1 MKSERVRYRKR
12 VREVDSWGRLPM
24 LRFLWLIGSL
34 KRRCCMQERTLFWQA
49 VGALLISLIV
59 LAVVGTTAWFT
70 HRVDDVLLGS
80 SPPLPSGI
88 TFLSSLIL
96 AVLAGLAAVVSGAVA
111 LIGIKQAKYFTRQFA
126 WVVYVVVALPLTL
139 VLLTPLQRGGHSAF
153 LGLPSW
159 LLAVEG
165 RAVIGVALGAL
176 FLGSL
181 DLRRIVPRLVL
192 ESARPVARVSTSP
205 TAVRGLPGRF
215 TPNAWRALSFM
226 QEEAQRFEHA
236 YMGTEHLLLGL
247 LRDTRSQATRVLIN
261 LGGEPSGIKT
271 QLEGVI
277 GRRGSLFTGGT
288 GMTRRC
294 QRVIE
299 GGARIARASGQR
311 TVGTGHLLQ
320 ALVETPEDVAGQLLD
335 GLGVTADRVS
345 AELRHLGPE
354 SD

>member
-1 MKSERVRYRKR
+1 
-12 VREVDSWGRLPM
+12 
-24 LRFLWLIGSL
+24 
-34 KRRCCMQERTLFWQA
+34 MQERTLSWQA
-49 VGALLISLIV
+49 FGALLISLIV
-59 LAVVGTTAWFT
+59 LVVLGATAWFM

-80 SPPLPSGI
+80 SAPLPSGI
-88 TFLSSLIL
+88 TFLTSAIL
-96 AVLAGLAAVVSGAVA
+96 AVLAGLGAVLSGAVT
-111 LIGIKQAKYFTRQFA
+111 LVGVKQAKYFTRQFA

-139 VLLTPLQRGGHSAF
+139 LLLTPLQRGGHDAF

-165 RAVIGVALGAL
+165 RAIFGVALGAL

-192 ESARPVARVSTSP
+192 ESARPAAPASTSQP
-205 TAVRGLPGRF
+205 AARGLPGRF

-247 LRDTRSQATRVLIN
+247 LRETRSQATQVLIN
-261 LGGEPSGIKT
+261 LGGEPSSIKS
-271 QLEGVI
+271 QLASVI
-277 GRRGSLFTGGT
+277 ARRGSLFTGGT
-288 GMTRRC
+288 GMTPRC

-320 ALVETPEDVAGQLLD
+320 ALLETPEDVAGQLLD

-345 AELRHLGPE
+345 AELHHLGPE
-354 SD
+354 RD

>member
-1 MKSERVRYRKR
+1 
-12 VREVDSWGRLPM
+12 
-24 LRFLWLIGSL
+24 
-34 KRRCCMQERTLFWQA
+34 MQERTLFWQG

-70 HRVDDVLLGS
+70 HRVDNVLLGA

-88 TFLSSLIL
+88 NFINSLIL
-96 AVLAGLAAVVSGAVA
+96 TLLSGLAAVASGAIT

-126 WVVYVVVALPLTL
+126 WIVYLVVALPLV
-139 VLLTPLQRGGHSAF
+139 VLLAIPLQRGGQDAF
-153 LGLPSW
+153 FGLPSW
-159 LLAVEG
+159 MVAIEG
-165 RAVIGVALGAL
+165 RAIIGVALGSL
-176 FLGSL
+176 FFGAL
-181 DLRRIVPRLVL
+181 DLRRVVPGLVL
-192 ESARPVARVSTSP
+192 ESARPAPRVSP

-215 TPNAWRALSFM
+215 TPNAWRGLSFM

-247 LRDTRSQATRVLIN
+247 LRDSRSQATRVLIN
-261 LGGEPSGIKT
+261 LGAEPSGIKS

-299 GGARIARASGQR
+299 SAARIARSSGQR

-320 ALVETPEDVAGQLLD
+320 ALVESPEDVAGQLLD
-335 GLGVTADRVS
+335 GLGVTADRVG

-354 SD
+354 GE

>member
-1 MKSERVRYRKR
+1 
-12 VREVDSWGRLPM
+12 
-24 LRFLWLIGSL
+24 
-34 KRRCCMQERTLFWQA
+34 MQERSLFWQG

-59 LAVVGTTAWFT
+59 LTVVGTTAWFT
-70 HRVDDVLLGS
+70 HRVDNVLLGS
-80 SPPLPSGI
+80 SPPLPSGVN
-88 TFLSSLIL
+88 FLNSFIL
-96 AVLAGLAAVVSGAVA
+96 TVLSGLVAVLSGAVT
-111 LIGIKQAKYFTRQFA
+111 LVGIKQAKYFTRQFA
-126 WVVYVVVALPLTL
+126 WLVYVVVSVPLIAL
-139 VLLTPLQRGGHSAF
+139 LLTPLQRGGHDAF
-153 LGLPSW
+153 LGLPGW
-159 LLAVEG
+159 MMATEG
-165 RAVIGVALGAL
+165 RAILGVALGAL

-181 DLRRIVPRLVL
+181 DLRRVIPGLVL
-192 ESARPVARVSTSP
+192 ESARPTPRVST

-247 LRDTRSQATRVLIN
+247 LRDSRSQATRVLIN
-261 LGGEPSGIKT
+261 LGGEPSSIKT

-299 GGARIARASGQR
+299 SAARLARSSGQR

-320 ALVETPEDVAGQLLD
+320 ALVETPEDVAGQLLA
-335 GLGVTADRVS
+335 GLGVTADRVG

-354 SD
+354 DD

>member
-1 MKSERVRYRKR
+1 
-12 VREVDSWGRLPM
+12 
-24 LRFLWLIGSL
+24 
-34 KRRCCMQERTLFWQA
+34 MQERTLFWQG

-70 HRVDDVLLGS
+70 HRVDNVLLGA

-88 TFLSSLIL
+88 NFLNSMIL
-96 AVLAGLAAVVSGAVA
+96 TLLSGLAAVASGAIT

-126 WVVYVVVALPLTL
+126 WIVYLVVALPL
-139 VLLTPLQRGGHSAF
+139 VALLAIPLQRGGHDAF
-153 LGLPSW
+153 FGLPSW
-159 LLAVEG
+159 MVAIEG
-165 RAVIGVALGAL
+165 RAIIGVALGSL
-176 FLGSL
+176 FFGAL
-181 DLRRIVPRLVL
+181 DLRRVVPGLVL
-192 ESARPVARVSTSP
+192 ESARPAPRVSP

-215 TPNAWRALSFM
+215 TPNAWRGLSFM

-247 LRDTRSQATRVLIN
+247 LRDSRSQATRVLIN
-261 LGGEPSGIKT
+261 LGAEPSGIKS

-299 GGARIARASGQR
+299 SAARIARSSGQR

-320 ALVETPEDVAGQLLD
+320 ALVESPEDVAGQLLD
-335 GLGVTADRVS
+335 GLGVTADRVG

-354 SD
+354 SE

>member
-1 MKSERVRYRKR
+1 
-12 VREVDSWGRLPM
+12 
-24 LRFLWLIGSL
+24 
-34 KRRCCMQERTLFWQA
+34 MQERSLFWQS
-49 VGALLISLIV
+49 VGALLISITV
-59 LAVVGTTAWFT
+59 LAVVAATAWFT
-70 HRVDDVLLGS
+70 HRVDNLLLGA
-80 SPPLPSGI
+80 SPPLPSGVS
-88 TFLSSLIL
+88 FVNALIL
-96 AVLAGLAAVVSGAVA
+96 TVLAGLAAVVSGAVT

-126 WVVYVVVALPLTL
+126 WLVYLAVALPLVAL
-139 VLLTPLQRGGHSAF
+139 LLTPLQRGGHDAF
-153 LGLPSW
+153 FGLPSW
-159 LLAVEG
+159 MVAIEG
-165 RAVIGVALGAL
+165 RAVLGVALGAL

-192 ESARPVARVSTSP
+192 ESARPTPRVSA

-247 LRDTRSQATRVLIN
+247 LRDSRSQATRVLIN
-261 LGGEPSGIKT
+261 LGGEPSSIKS
-271 QLEGVI
+271 QLEGVVA
-277 GRRGSLFTGGT
+277 RRGSLFTGGT

-299 GGARIARASGQR
+299 SAARIARSSGQR

-320 ALVETPEDVAGQLLD
+320 ALVESPEDVAGQLLD
-335 GLGVTADRVS
+335 GLGVTADRVG

-354 SD
+354 ED